1 MRYLI
6 KYSLKRVLQLIPTI
20 FVVVFIVF
28 VVTRVIPGD
37 PASVMLG
44 PQASKE
50 AVAELNEKLG
60 LNDPIIEQFG
70 RYLKGVVKG
79 DLGNSY
85 YFHQPVTKLINDRF
99 PNTLILAVL
108 SIVIGLLIGI
118 PVGVISATKQYSAFD
133 YTSMI
138 LALVGISIPIFWLA
152 MMAVL
157 LFSVKLGWLPSV
169 GMGEGSLVDIVKHLV
184 LPALCLATGPTAV
197 FARFTRSS
205 MLDITKQDYVK
216 TARAK
221 GLKEKLV
228 IWKHAFKNALPPI
241 ITVAGMQF
249 SQMLSG
255 AVLTETI
262 FSWPGLGKLI
272 VDAIQNRDYTLVQG
286 SVVYI
291 AFVYVIV
298 NLIVDLCYA
307 VLNPKVKAS
316 FEGGKGG
323 EK

>member
-1 MRYLI
+1 MI

-28 VVTRVIPGD
+28 VVTRVIPGN

-50 AVAELNEKLG
+50 AVEELNEKLG

-79 DLGNSY
+79 DLGDSY

-221 GLKEKLV
+221 GLREKLV

>member
-1 MRYLI
+1 MI
-6 KYSLKRVLQLIPTI
+6 KYSLKRILQLIPTI
-20 FVVVFIVF
+20 FIVVFIVF

-44 PQASKE
+44 PQASVE
-50 AVAELNEKLG
+50 AVEELRDNLG

-70 RYLKGVVKG
+70 RYLKDVAKG
-79 DLGNSY
+79 DFGDSY
-85 YFHQPVTKLINDRF
+85 YYNQPVTKLINERF

-108 SIVIGLLIGI
+108 SIIIGLLVGI
-118 PVGVISATKQYSAFD
+118 PVGVISATKQYSVFD
-133 YTSMI
+133 YTFMI
-138 LALVGISIPIFWLA
+138 LALIGISVPIFWLA

-157 LFSVKLGWLPSV
+157 LFSVNLGWLPSV
-169 GMGEGSLVDIVKHLV
+169 GMGEGSIIDIIQHLV
-184 LPALCLATGPTAV
+184 LPSLCLATGPTAV

-205 MLDITKQDYVK
+205 MLDITKQDYIK

-228 IWKHAFKNALPPI
+228 IWRHAFKNALPPI
-241 ITVAGMQF
+241 ITIAGMQF
-249 SQMLSG
+249 SQLLSG

-286 SVVYI
+286 SVIYV
-291 AFVYVIV
+291 AFIYVII
-298 NLIVDLCYA
+298 NLIVDICYA
-307 VLNPKVKAS
+307 LLNPKVKAS
-316 FEGGKGG
+316 FEGGGEGG
-323 EK
+323 GK

>member
-1 MRYLI
+1 MI
-6 KYSLKRVLQLIPTI
+6 KYSLKRILQLIPTI
-20 FVVVFIVF
+20 FIVVFIVF

-44 PQASKE
+44 PQASVE
-50 AVAELNEKLG
+50 AVEELRDNLG

-70 RYLKGVVKG
+70 RYLKDVAKG
-79 DLGNSY
+79 DFGDSY
-85 YFHQPVTKLINDRF
+85 YYNQPVTKLINERF

-108 SIVIGLLIGI
+108 SIIIGLLVGI
-118 PVGVISATKQYSAFD
+118 PVGVISATKQYSVFD
-133 YTSMI
+133 YTFMI
-138 LALVGISIPIFWLA
+138 LALIGISVPIFWLA

-157 LFSVKLGWLPSV
+157 LFSVNLGWLPSV
-169 GMGEGSLVDIVKHLV
+169 GMGEGSIIDIIQHLV
-184 LPALCLATGPTAV
+184 LPSLCLATGPTAV

-205 MLDITKQDYVK
+205 MLDITKQDYIK

-228 IWKHAFKNALPPI
+228 IWRHAFKNALPPI
-241 ITVAGMQF
+241 ITIAGMQF
-249 SQMLSG
+249 SQLLSG

-286 SVVYI
+286 SVIYV
-291 AFVYVIV
+291 AFIYVII
-298 NLIVDLCYA
+298 NLIVDICYA
-307 VLNPKVKAS
+307 LLNPKVKAS
-316 FEGGKGG
+316 FEGGSEGG
-323 EK
+323 GK